1 MYASK
6 AKSYI
11 RKLINIQKAMRKQ
24 GLVRHDIAAVARS
37 IDHLENYL
45 NYFKYDTD
53 EKMHRF
59 YTQNID
65 RIRLLLPSQN
75 HQDYQKLLQEFID
88 LKDYEYATE

>member
-11 RKLINIQKAMRKQ
+11 LKLIRIQKAMRKQ

-45 NYFKYDTD
+45 NFYKYDTD
-53 EKMHRF
+53 EKMYRF

-65 RIRLLLPSQN
+65 RIRLLLPSEK